1 MPTPSF
7 RRTAAVLLLLL
18 ASVLAAPPAS
28 AAGRPAEAVSLSPF
42 DLLDRIWSFL
52 RAAWSPGTSSPPI
65 AETKE
70 GCHVDPSGL
79 CQPGTPSPPPAETK
93 EGCGIDPDGLCQP

>member
-18 ASVLAAPPAS
+18 AAVLAAPPAS
-28 AAGRPAEAVSLSPF
+28 AAGGRPAEAVSLSPF

-52 RAAWSPGTSSPPI
+52 RAAWSPGT
-65 AETKE
+65 
-70 GCHVDPSGL
+70 
-79 CQPGTPSPPPAETK
+79 PSPPPAETK
-93 EGCGIDPDGLCQP
+93 DGCGLDPNGGCKPGTPPAGTKDGCHVDPDGRCKP